1 MSLSRPKIFVV
12 DDNEAEREL
21 AVELLRAQNCETHV
35 AKDGLD
41 ALAKLEAFEPDLIL
55 TDLSMPRM
63 DGYELLRQLD
73 QRGSRIPVIVLT
85 AFGSAEKGA
94 AVVHEYKAFW
104 FLDKPLSIGVF
115 MPLMRRALSQ
125 SHLLREAE
133 RLSGEL
139 SLRGLLGDL
148 VGGSAAMQHVF
159 SMIRQ
164 VAPSS
169 ASVMISGESGTGK
182 EMVAREIHRLSNR
195 GSAPFVA
202 INCAAI
208 PETLMESELF
218 GHEKGAFTG
227 AVDRRLGCFEQAH
240 GGTLLL
246 DEIGDMPL
254 HLQTKLL
261 RVLEDMKVRRL
272 GGRTEIEVGTRV
284 ISATNRLPEKAIK
297 DRKMREDLYYRLN
310 VFRIDLPPLRDRKED
325 IGSIGETMVYNLNR
339 RHGTRV
345 TGIQREALSILEA
358 HHWPGNVRELRNVI
372 ERAVIL
378 ANEGPIQEMH
388 VRLDLASATAP
399 EGHPVGTNP
408 SFAPGRRLSDVESS
422 YIQMTLKFLNNNRK
436 LTAETLGISL
446 RTLQTRINEV
456 TRNGKA

>member
-1 MSLSRPKIFVV
+1 MNLDRPKIFIV
-12 DDNEAEREL
+12 DDNDAEREL
-21 AVELLRAQNCETHV
+21 AVELLRSQNCETQV

-41 ALAKLEAFEPDLIL
+41 ALAKLEAFEPDVIL
-55 TDLSMPRM
+55 TDLTMPRM
-63 DGYELLRQLD
+63 DGYELLKQLE

-85 AFGSAEKGA
+85 GFGSAEKGA
-94 AVVHEYKAFW
+94 AIVHEYKAFW

-115 MPLMRRALSQ
+115 MPLLRRAVSQ
-125 SHLLREAE
+125 SHLQRETD
-133 RLSGEL
+133 RLSSEL
-139 SLRGLLGDL
+139 SMRGLLGDL
-148 VGGSAAMQHVF
+148 VGHSPAMQHVF

-164 VAPSS
+164 VAPS
-169 ASVMISGESGTGK
+169 AAAVMITGESGTGK

-195 GSAPFVA
+195 GGGAFVA

-208 PETLMESELF
+208 PETLIESELF

-227 AVDRRLGCFEQAH
+227 AVDRRMGCFEQAH
-240 GGTLLL
+240 DGTLLL

-254 HLQTKLL
+254 HVQTRLL

-272 GGRTEIEVGTRV
+272 GGRNETQVSVRV

-297 DRKMREDLYYRLN
+297 DQTLREDLYYRLN
-310 VFRIDLPPLRDRKED
+310 VFRIELPPLRDRKED
-325 IGSIGETMVYNLNR
+325 IAPIAEAMVHNLNR

-345 TGIQREALSILEA
+345 TGLQPDALAVFES
-358 HHWPGNVRELRNVI
+358 HDWPGNVRELRNVV

-378 ANEGPIQEMH
+378 ANEGPIQERH
-388 VRLDLASATAP
+388 VRIDLSTRTQAPTQDASRNST
-399 EGHPVGTNP
+399 
-408 SFAPGRRLSDVESS
+408 FAPGQRLSDVESH
-422 YIQMTLKFLNNNRK
+422 YIQLTLKFLNNNRK

-456 TRNGKA
+456 VRSDKE